1 MWYKYLEQ
9 VNRKLKEVARNKG
22 FAVQPKKFK

>member
-9 VNRKLKEVARNKG
+9 VNRKLKEVARNEG
-22 FAVQPKKFK
+22 FVVLPKKFD